1 LCHCSCSVV
10 TFLSLILFR
19 ILLSECL
26 ANIINTRNIDKLSS
40 ALHSRF
46 QPFLTFKC
54 TLLCRYHP
62 AVLESLENM
71 DYKDINLDLIVSLIQ
86 YICHRQGVRMF
97 YTMDNSNFD
106 QSNSFFNFCHNAILF
121 MSIQ

>member
-1 LCHCSCSVV
+1 MSSKYNKYEV
-10 TFLSLILFR
+10 TR
-19 ILLSECL
+19 
-26 ANIINTRNIDKLSS
+26 IDKLSS

-97 YTMDNSNFD
+97 FILYYKIKYTMDNSNFN
-106 QSNSFFNFCHNAILF
+106 QSNSFFNFCQNAILYEH
-121 MSIQ
+121 SIT